1 MKLKTLIESGDP
13 EQLATGFQFT
23 EGPVW
28 QADGSLLFSDI
39 PANRTYRWS
48 AETGA
53 VVWREPTGNANGLTF
68 DKAGRLLACEH
79 SGRRVSRID
88 ADGSAVQRGRSVRGQ
103 AAQQPQ

>member
-39 PANRTYRWS
+39 PANRTYRWTAQS
-48 AETGA
+48 RRG
-53 VVWREPTGNANGLTF
+53 GL
-68 DKAGRLLACEH
+68 AR
-79 SGRRVSRID
+79 
-88 ADGSAVQRGRSVRGQ
+88 ADGQRQRPDPGPRGSSAGLRT
-103 AAQQPQ
+103 